1 MSMRPPRHRGFQNER
16 NRNRR
21 CPRSWMP
28 SVSRLK
34 VPVSEC
40 CTVPCGQS
48 GHSPS
53 KPSRLAMQREGGVK
67 RHYYG
72 LYGSAPQAKSEK
84 RASEACT
91 ELQ

>member
-1 MSMRPPRHRGFQNER
+1 
-16 NRNRR
+16 
-21 CPRSWMP
+21 MP

-34 VPVSEC
+34 VPVSER

-72 LYGSAPQAKSEK
+72 LYGSAGEE
-84 RASEACT
+84 REAGIRSLYGVAVVCANT
-91 ELQ
+91 QRKETQVMVCRGRQRR